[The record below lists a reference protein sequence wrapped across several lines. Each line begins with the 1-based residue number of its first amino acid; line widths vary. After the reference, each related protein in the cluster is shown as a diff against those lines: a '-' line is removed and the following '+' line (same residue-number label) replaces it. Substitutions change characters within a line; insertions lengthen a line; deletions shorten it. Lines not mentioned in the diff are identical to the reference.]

1 MLKSTAHAIDRQFV
15 AYLFDHGVSVRVL
28 LWKTN
33 DGVRSDLISESD
45 DRQISFSWWLG
56 SLTHIIL
63 NAQDIDRRIS
73 TSIDY
78 ISLYY
83 YPISF
88 LSIHAYIW
96 YMETPTPYQQICF
109 ISF

>member
-1 MLKSTAHAIDRQFV
+1 MLKSTARAIDRQFV
-15 AYLFDHGVSVRVL
+15 AYLFDHGMSVRVL

-33 DGVRSDLISESD
+33 DGVISDLISESD
-45 DRQISFSWWLG
+45 DRKISFSWWLG
-56 SLTHIIL
+56 SVTHIIM
-63 NAQDIDRRIS
+63 NVQDIDRRTS
-73 TSIDY
+73 TSSDH

-88 LSIHAYIW
+88 LFIHA
-96 YMETPTPYQQICF
+96 YMETPTPYQQIGF